1 MCGDTNEERML
12 MITAR
17 GISGQLAFDGH
28 SVTITRRGF
37 FPWLLTGSGGT
48 KSIPLK
54 SVSAVQH
61 RRCGFYQGYLQL
73 SIAGELEGG
82 GTGHGRNAGNLP
94 FVSDENTLVFYF
106 KSNNDF
112 AAIAD
117 TIRAAIRDA
126 ASGVTSAA
134 PVKGSPAGVPAPVT
148 ATAPSSNQIFAE
160 ITQLAALRDAGAI
173 TAAEFNAKKSDLLS
187 RL

>member
-1 MCGDTNEERML
+1 

-28 SVTITRRGF
+28 SVIITRRGF

-73 SIAGELEGG
+73 SITGELEGG
-82 GTGHGRNAGNLP
+82 GTGHGRSSGNLP
-94 FVSDENTLVFYF
+94 FVKDENTLVFYF

-117 TIRAAIRDA
+117 TIRAAIRDS
-126 ASGVTSAA
+126 ASGIA
-134 PVKGSPAGVPAPVT
+134 PAPV
-148 ATAPSSNQIFAE
+148 ATPAAQSAPAPTVKTSTQIFGE
-160 ITQLAALRDAGAI
+160 ISQLAALRDAGAI
-173 TAAEFNAKKSDLLS
+173 TAAEFNAKKEDLLS